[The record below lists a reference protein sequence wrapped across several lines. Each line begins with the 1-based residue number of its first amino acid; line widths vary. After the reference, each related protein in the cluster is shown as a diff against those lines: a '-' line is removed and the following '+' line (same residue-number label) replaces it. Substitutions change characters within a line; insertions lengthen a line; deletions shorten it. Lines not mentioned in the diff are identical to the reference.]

1 MPLYRIYSLNRAN
14 MVSAAH
20 SMECVGDDEASDEAI
35 RMLDEGN
42 QHKIEVWHEARQVS
56 SHIKEALHNQDSE
69 PARNGK
75 ETIWRS
81 V

>member
-20 SMECVGDDEASDEAI
+20 SVECVGDDEASDEAI
-35 RMLDEGN
+35 RLLDEGN

-56 SHIKEALHNQDSE
+56 SHIKEGAAHPRLRAD
-69 PARNGK
+69 A
-75 ETIWRS
+75 
-81 V
+81 

>member
-20 SMECVGDDEASDEAI
+20 SVKCVGDDEASDEAI

-56 SHIKEALHNQDSE
+56 SHIKKALHNQDSE
-69 PARNGK
+69 PTRNGK
-75 ETIWRS
+75 ETMWRS